1 MRGFTRSV
9 LMTALGL
16 VIIGGA
22 AAFGAEPPAS
32 PPGLATKAPHLSAAA
47 LQRLLDLMVE
57 KGLLTAEERAEMER
71 QAAIEAEAAK
81 VAPPPVA
88 VAPAPEKPKY
98 PTLKTRVRLQPRFS
112 VVQED
117 SNQPFFG
124 ERDDQIGNDGFSVRR
139 ARLDFMG
146 QLNPDVGYCLQY
158 QSDVGTEDA
167 NLHVAQV
174 EWKGWEPLNLVA
186 GQLQTPFG
194 YEIVISDGCLLLIDR
209 SAVSDFLP
217 PDKDIGVR
225 LDGKKPLLGKLNYQ
239 LFLGNG
245 SMKYK
250 GNPSNDG
257 YLWIARA
264 TTKPSPY
271 LTIGADYS
279 TNSDTDASPYQSRFL
294 KKNGDPY
301 GLLASYT
308 SANVDETAWSADFQ
322 YCRNP
327 VTVWGEYIRARF
339 SPGTGPAIAADGWYL
354 DAGYFLPYQGR
365 RDKLQLVAGY
375 QQFDPNTSVTDRVDM
390 HATTLG
396 LNYYITGYEH
406 MVRLNYVWTDE
417 KVSPVD
423 NNKLILQYQLWF

>member
-1 MRGFTRSV
+1 LALSGAG
-9 LMTALGL
+9 ALG
-16 VIIGGA
+16 
-22 AAFGAEPPAS
+22 AETPAS
-32 PPGLATKAPHLSAAA
+32 PPAPVAKSPQLSAAA
-47 LQRLLDLMVE
+47 LDRLLDLMVE

-71 QAAIEAEAAK
+71 QAAAEAEAAK
-81 VAPPPVA
+81 PAPPPAV

-98 PTLKTRVRLQPRFS
+98 PTLKTRVRIQPRFS
-112 VVQED
+112 MLQED
-117 SNQPFFG
+117 TNQPFFG
-124 ERDDQIGNDGFSVRR
+124 ERDDQVGNDGFIVRR
-139 ARLDFMG
+139 ARLDFLG

-174 EWKGWEPLNLVA
+174 EWKGWQPFNLVA

-194 YEIVISDGCLLLIDR
+194 YEIVISDGYMLTIDR

-217 PDKDIGVR
+217 PDKDIGIR
-225 LDGKKPLLGKLNYQ
+225 LDSKKPILGKVNYQ
-239 LFLGNG
+239 LFVGNG
-245 SMKYK
+245 GTKYK
-250 GNPSNDG
+250 ANPPNDG
-257 YLWIARA
+257 YLWMARA
-264 TTKPSPY
+264 TTKPSPH
-271 LTIGADYS
+271 LTLGADYS
-279 TNSDTDASPYQSRFL
+279 RNTDTDASPFPARFL

-301 GLLASYT
+301 GLLPAYT
-308 SANVDETAWSADFQ
+308 AATVDETEWSADFQ

-327 VTVWGEYIRARF
+327 VTLWGEYIRARF
-339 SPGTGPAIAADGWYL
+339 SPGTGSAVTADGWYL

-375 QQFDPNTSVTDRVDM
+375 QQFDPNTSVQDRFDM

-406 MVRLNYVWTDE
+406 MVRLNYVWMDE
-417 KVSPVD
+417 KVDPVD

>member
-1 MRGFTRSV
+1 MRE
-9 LMTALGL
+9 LMAAILLLALGFL
-16 VIIGGA
+16 A
-22 AAFGAEPPAS
+22 AGSILADTPAS
-32 PPGLATKAPHLSAAA
+32 TPAPAAKSTTLSPAA
-47 LQRLLDLMVE
+47 LSRLLDLMVE
-57 KGLLTAEERAEMER
+57 KGLITAEERTEMER
-71 QAAIEAEAAK
+71 QAAAEAEAAK
-81 VAPPPVA
+81 VAAPPVVA
-88 VAPAPEKPKY
+88 APAPEKPKY

-112 VVQED
+112 IVQED
-117 SNQPFFG
+117 AKQPFFG
-124 ERDDQIGNDGFSVRR
+124 ERDDQTGNDGFSVRR

-174 EWKGWEPLNLVA
+174 EWKGWQPFNLVA

-194 YEIVISDGCLLLIDR
+194 YEIVISDGYLLLIDR

-217 PDKDIGVR
+217 PDKDIGIR
-225 LDGKKPLLGKLNYQ
+225 LDGKKPVFGKINYQ

-264 TTKPSPY
+264 TTKPTPF

-279 TNSDTDASPYQSRFL
+279 SNKNTDASPYQSRFL

-301 GLLASYT
+301 GLLGAYT
-308 SANVDETAWSADFQ
+308 AAKVDETEWSADFQ

-327 VTVWGEYIRARF
+327 VTLWGEYIRARF
-339 SPGTGPAIAADGWYL
+339 HPGSSPAFTADGWYL

-375 QQFDPNTSVTDRVDM
+375 QQFDPNTSVTDGFDM
-390 HATTLG
+390 RATTLG
-396 LNYYITGYEH
+396 LNYYLTGYEH
-406 MVRLNYVWTDE
+406 MVRLNYVWMDE